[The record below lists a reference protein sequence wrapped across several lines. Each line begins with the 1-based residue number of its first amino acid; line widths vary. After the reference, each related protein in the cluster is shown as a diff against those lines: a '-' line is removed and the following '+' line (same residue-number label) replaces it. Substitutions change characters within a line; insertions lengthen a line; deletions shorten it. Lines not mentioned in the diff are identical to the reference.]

1 MMSVKTQGRK
11 EGIEVQEQMEH
22 RPLTVWGPDLNHEF
36 TAPLSI
42 TLFYDS
48 NEIYLMF
55 IFFSSYEM
63 LQTIYVVR
71 KVKLSHS

>member
-1 MMSVKTQGRK
+1 
-11 EGIEVQEQMEH
+11 MEH

-42 TLFYDS
+42 TLFYGS

-55 IFFSSYEM
+55 FFSTYEM
-63 LQTIYVVR
+63 LQTTYVVR